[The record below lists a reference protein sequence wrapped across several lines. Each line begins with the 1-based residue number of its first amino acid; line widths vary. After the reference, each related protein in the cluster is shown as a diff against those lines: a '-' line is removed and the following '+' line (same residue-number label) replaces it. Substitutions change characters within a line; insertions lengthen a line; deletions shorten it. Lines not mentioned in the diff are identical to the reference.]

1 MAKLGVILMVIKD
14 KVQELGVYE
23 AMRQYAEI
31 GFKSAEISQIP
42 MTPENVAEFKRAMDD
57 FGFTVDSMTASLEP
71 MKLPGGAPMRPGG
84 MLPPGKDGKLPP
96 IRKMENLQDDYDKI
110 VADCKTLGCHY
121 LRIGM
126 LPMQY
131 AASKELLIEFAKKA
145 DAMAEKLE
153 ADGISLYYHNHHL
166 EFAKYDGKTALEII
180 RDNSTKLGFEIDVH
194 WCWRGGHDP
203 VKVIKEF
210 GSRAKLIHLK
220 DYRIGQIDP
229 SKGFAAMADI
239 VQFAEI
245 GEGSLDFPAII
256 NTAKE
261 TGAEFFFI
269 EQDNT
274 YGRDPYDSLRI
285 SAENIKK
292 MGFTDLF

>member
-1 MAKLGVILMVIKD
+1 MAKVGVILMVIKD
-14 KVQELGVYE
+14 KVRELGVYE

-31 GFKSAEISQIP
+31 GFKTAEISQIP
-42 MTPENVAEFKRAMDD
+42 MTPENVAEFKRAMTD

-71 MKLPGGAPMRPGG
+71 FKMPAGAPPRPPR
-84 MLPPGKDGKLPP
+84 LDKDGKP
-96 IRKMENLQDDYDKI
+96 IPMPKMENLAEDYDKI
-110 VADCKTLGCHY
+110 VADCKTLGCSY

-131 AASKELLIEFAKKA
+131 AASKELLIEFAHKA

-166 EFAKYDGKTALEII
+166 EFAKYDGQTALEII
-180 RDNSTKLGFEIDVH
+180 RDNSTKIGFEIDVH
-194 WCWRGGHDP
+194 WVWRGGYDP
-203 VKVIKEF
+203 VKVIKAF

-220 DYRIGQIDP
+220 DYRIGQLDP
-229 SKGFAAMADI
+229 SKGFGAMADI

-292 MGFTDLF
+292 MGFADLF